1 LRTTSRPVVN
11 LEGNSN
17 EHRRDR
23 PAHRHLE
30 RRSDALAASASPSS
44 TSTSPPCAASSMR
57 TGPRRPPAASTSPR
71 SIRPTRSRR
80 APQGPDFFDVE
91 THPEI
96 TVEATSITAT
106 GDTCEITGDL
116 TREGSGRHRST
127 VAPCRSC
134 PARSS
139 SSAADRCTSSSRG
152 GPRRAAL
159 RFGDGLLYEG
169 PIARADP
176 AWLFAGCGGWD
187 VTVPASYHAALEV
200 TIAAL
205 AAETGGP
212 LDARSADRTSR
223 APSSASWRAARTAF
237 RDRARSP
244 PGWLSGRPT
253 DVHGSP
259 ISGHGPCPARA

>member
-1 LRTTSRPVVN
+1 
-11 LEGNSN
+11 
-17 EHRRDR
+17 
-23 PAHRHLE
+23 
-30 RRSDALAASASPSS
+30 
-44 TSTSPPCAASSMR
+44 MR

-96 TVEATSITAT
+96 TFEATSITAT

-139 SSAADRCTSSSRG
+139 SSGADRCTSSSRG

-223 APSSASWRAARTAF
+223 APSSAIMASRPNSLPRPRAE
-237 RDRARSP
+237 
-244 PGWLSGRPT
+244 
-253 DVHGSP
+253 
-259 ISGHGPCPARA
+259 PARLAERPPDGCPWIPDLGPWTLPGAGMTV